1 MFQGPEL
8 RWSTTVLASRPPR
21 RSGASSPTAV
31 RAFDCRWLC
40 SGKSG
45 RYDMTGVLDLLS
57 GAKLLPKVDP
67 A

>member
-8 RWSTTVLASRPPR
+8 RESATVLAAARC

-31 RAFDCRWLC
+31 NASDCRLLC
-40 SGKSG
+40 SGNSG
-45 RYDMTGVLDLLS
+45 RYDMSGVLDLFRA
-57 GAKLLPKVDP
+57 AKLLPKVDP